1 MEIVCLASSYFITL
15 VFESSLMSGVK
26 ATGAT
31 SVPWF
36 GFSMD
41 MMELDHTNMLVAMMP
56 EG

>member
-1 MEIVCLASSYFITL
+1 MEIVCHASSYFITP

-41 MMELDHTNMLVAMMP
+41 MIELDHTNMLVAMMP

>member
-1 MEIVCLASSYFITL
+1 VEIVRLASSYFITL

-31 SVPWF
+31 SVSWF

-41 MMELDHTNMLVAMMP
+41 MIELDHTNMLVAMMP

>member
-1 MEIVCLASSYFITL
+1 VEIVCHASSYFITL

-26 ATGAT
+26 ATEAT

-41 MMELDHTNMLVAMMP
+41 MIELDHTNMLVAMIP
-56 EG
+56 GG

>member
-1 MEIVCLASSYFITL
+1 MEIVCHASSYFITL

-26 ATGAT
+26 ATEAT

-41 MMELDHTNMLVAMMP
+41 MIELDHTNMLVAMIP
-56 EG
+56 GG